1 MIDPKDLVVGA
12 VVTMTAKPIPIPG
25 NNVCL
30 EYSDGSFVSHP
41 REWVARNAASVTPPT
56 PPPPEPEVGDVWES
70 ADGDRV
76 EIIAPPRTAS
86 SGRKVATWNG
96 EWGYYAYYVSD
107 LTLIRR
113 AADRAAT
120 DGGEG

>member
-41 REWVARNAASVTPPT
+41 REWVARNAASVTPP
-56 PPPPEPEVGDVWES
+56 PPPEPEVGDVWKDKSGVE
-70 ADGDRV
+70 V
-76 EIIAPPRTAS
+76 EIGAPPRARPD
-86 SGRKVATWNG
+86 GMVEVAVWYAR
-96 EWGYYAYYVSD
+96 WGYDVCEVSD
-107 LTLIRR
+107 LTLVTR
-113 AADRAAT
+113 AADRSAT